1 MKEYEALQ
9 HSGKVWLGLEE
20 KNTREVIMREALALF
35 AVKGYAAVSMRDIAA
50 AVGIRVSSIYYYF
63 AGKQEL
69 FEALIER
76 ANDIKN
82 GLKLNFMNALE
93 LVGRVEEEPFVQTG
107 LFTVT
112 GYLHNPQIAKL
123 LRVLE
128 CERFHNKEADK
139 AWKELLI
146 EAPLEH
152 QIEIFRILKE
162 RNELNE
168 MDEER
173 LAAEYQSAV
182 LLAYFTE
189 DMNQLEKQ
197 LRRFY
202 QRTFREHK

>member
-112 GYLHNPQIAKL
+112 GYLHNPQIAQL
-123 LRVLE
+123 LQVLE